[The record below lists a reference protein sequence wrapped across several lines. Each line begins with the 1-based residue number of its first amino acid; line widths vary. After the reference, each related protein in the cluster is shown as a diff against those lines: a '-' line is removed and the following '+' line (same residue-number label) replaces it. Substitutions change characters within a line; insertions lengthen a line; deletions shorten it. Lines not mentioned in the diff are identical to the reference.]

1 MYEDLDR
8 VPGHDVRQQGV
19 ESYAGE
25 AGVVVAHPGQQLYHR
40 SVTNL
45 EKINVKREE
54 EECTVMVI
62 ASVIRAL
69 A

>member
-8 VPGHDVRQQGV
+8 VPNHDVRQQGV
-19 ESYAGE
+19 ESAAGQ
-25 AGVVVAHPGQQLYHR
+25 AGVVVTHLGQQLYHR
-40 SVTNL
+40 TVTNL
-45 EKINVKREE
+45 EKVNVS
-54 EECTVMVI
+54 TVMVI